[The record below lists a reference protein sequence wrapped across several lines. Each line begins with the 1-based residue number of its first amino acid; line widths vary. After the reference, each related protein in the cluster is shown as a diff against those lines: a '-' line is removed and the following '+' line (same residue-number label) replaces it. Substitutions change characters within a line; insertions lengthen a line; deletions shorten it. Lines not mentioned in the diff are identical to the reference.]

1 MKQSNRDFASSTSK
15 PPVAKENPAS
25 TAKPAPKAGSK
36 IDPKIDPKIDTRPP
50 ASPQPK
56 IQPLSAPGASTKTP
70 PKQAT
75 VERADDHDVDTAV
88 LPTPGHDGKKTKPEP
103 MHAAKGNDDTMSKPS
118 SGALGR
124 KLT

>member
-15 PPVAKENPAS
+15 PSVAKENPAS
-25 TAKPAPKAGSK
+25 TAKPVPKTGSK
-36 IDPKIDPKIDTRPP
+36 LDPKTDPKPSP
-50 ASPQPK
+50 SPQPK

-75 VERADDHDVDTAV
+75 VERAADDDVDTAV
-88 LPTPGHDGKKTKPEP
+88 LPTPGHDGKKTRAEP